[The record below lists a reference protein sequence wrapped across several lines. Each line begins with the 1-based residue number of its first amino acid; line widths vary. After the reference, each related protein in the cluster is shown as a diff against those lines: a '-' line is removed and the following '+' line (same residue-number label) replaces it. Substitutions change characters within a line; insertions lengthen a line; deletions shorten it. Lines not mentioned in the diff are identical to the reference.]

1 MVIHSLLWSGVALA
15 VLGFFPDAAPAIVLF
30 LFGAYAFVIGGAQVL
45 QYVYPNELF
54 PTEIRASG
62 VGLATSLSRIGAAA
76 GTYLVPIS
84 LASLGI
90 GPTMLAAAAIS
101 LFGALA
107 SWWLAPE
114 TAKLDLQ
121 QASALDACA
130 GAR

>member
-1 MVIHSLLWSGVALA
+1 ML
-15 VLGFFPDAAPAIVLF
+15 P
-30 LFGAYAFVIGGAQVL
+30 
-45 QYVYPNELF
+45 
-54 PTEIRASG
+54 RASG
-62 VGLATSLSRIGAAA
+62 VGLAISLSRIGAAA

-90 GPTMLAAAAIS
+90 GPTILAAAAIS

-121 QASALDACA
+121 QASSLDVCA